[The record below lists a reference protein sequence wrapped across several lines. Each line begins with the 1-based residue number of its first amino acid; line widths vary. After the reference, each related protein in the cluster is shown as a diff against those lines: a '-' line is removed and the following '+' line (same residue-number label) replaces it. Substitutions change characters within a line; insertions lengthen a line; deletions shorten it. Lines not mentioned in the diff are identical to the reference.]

1 MRPRHS
7 WDDNIKID
15 LNKMEFEDV
24 QLGVDGGIVLK
35 LILIKC
41 ENVAVGVDG
50 RIIKME
56 QINSEDVNWI

>member
-1 MRPRHS
+1 VRPRHS